1 MRVCVFCGSSDGR
14 GNVYREMAAEVA
26 RALVRRGRGI
36 VYGGGRI
43 GCMGALAD
51 AGIAAGGE
59 VIGVIPRALA
69 EREVAHGELT
79 ELYVVESM
87 HDRKALMAARSDAFL
102 ALPGGYGTLEELF
115 EAITWGQLGYHDK
128 PCAVL
133 NVDGYFDAL
142 LRFCDEAVESGFIR
156 PSDRARLIS
165 GASLE
170 PLLDELLA

>member
-1 MRVCVFCGSSDGR
+1 L
-14 GNVYREMAAEVA
+14 ETAAEVG
-26 RALVRRGRGI
+26 RALVRRGVGV

-51 AGIAAGGE
+51 AAVAAGGE

-115 EAITWGQLGYHDK
+115 EAITWGQLGYHAK
-128 PCAVL
+128 PCALL
-133 NVDGYFDAL
+133 NVEGYFNDL
-142 LRFCDEAVESGFIR
+142 LRFCDEAERSGFIR
-156 PSDRARLIS
+156 SADRARLVA
-165 GASLE
+165 GDRLE
-170 PLLDELLA
+170 PLLDELIGLAAP